1 MLSSSVEFLSIKCY
15 FIIFFGTSWGNHTSI
30 CLAISICWLTSKFS
44 PFSILTK
51 QLYSAQR
58 ASKGAVTKWIKLT
71 WLVGGGRYGNILRY
85 RYVVKF
91 EREWKA
97 GSSSWTWDSRSE
109 MSIQDYFQVSDLAS
123 QVNTVVISY
132 ERKLGG
138 WGLKNREQKW

>member
-1 MLSSSVEFLSIKCY
+1 MLSSSFEFLSIKCY

-71 WLVGGGRYGNILRY
+71 WLVGGGEGMETYWGIGMWLNLRENERLEVVVELGIPEVRWASKITFRYLTWPAKLILLWFLMRGN
-85 RYVVKF
+85 
-91 EREWKA
+91 
-97 GSSSWTWDSRSE
+97 
-109 MSIQDYFQVSDLAS
+109 
-123 QVNTVVISY
+123 
-132 ERKLGG
+132 
-138 WGLKNREQKW
+138 